1 MISRTAL
8 YVGGLLGPF
17 GAGVTSAMLPELART
32 FDVSE
37 NTAASSLT
45 AYLLPFA
52 LVMVVSGTLG
62 ERWGRNRT
70 IRGAYVLYLV
80 AALLSVFAP
89 WFWLFQVGRG
99 FQGVANAFITPLLL
113 TKLAD
118 VTPKPRLGRTLGTYG
133 AVQSIGQT
141 SSPLVGGLAAEGVW
155 GLAPGLGLGF
165 APPGDTAS
173 WRWAFIG
180 IAVVA
185 CVLASSPLPA
195 DGAKAAAP
203 ARLRDAWQPTVVW
216 TGAVI
221 FLAWAC
227 LAGLPFLVAFRVD
240 DLFALGPGVR
250 GLVLTA
256 FGVAGFLSA
265 RPVGAAADRFG
276 PRAAIC
282 GGLLLGA
289 IAIGAIGVFAS
300 LPVVVAAW
308 ALGGVCGQLIL
319 VGINASVLAG
329 AENGRS
335 GAISVVTA
343 LRFLG
348 MAASPGAFTGLYH
361 REPALGFLVPAGLL
375 ALTIPLAALSRA
387 RTREVVAPGPCEANR

>member
-37 NTAASSLT
+37 NIAASSLT

-52 LVMVVSGTLG
+52 LLMLVSGTLG

-80 AALLSVFAP
+80 AALLSVLAP

-99 FQGVANAFITPLLL
+99 LQGTANAFITPLLL
-113 TKLAD
+113 TKLAE

-141 SSPLVGGLAAEGVW
+141 SGPLVGGLAAE
-155 GLAPGLGLGF
+155 
-165 APPGDTAS
+165 AS
-173 WRWAFIG
+173 WRWAFVG
-180 IAVVA
+180 IAAVA

-195 DGAKAAAP
+195 DGAKTAAP
-203 ARLRDAWQPTVVW
+203 ARLRDAWTPTVVW
-216 TGAVI
+216 TGAVV

-227 LAGLPFLVAFRVD
+227 LAGLPFLVAFRID
-240 DLFALGPGVR
+240 DLFSLAPGVR

-265 RPVGAAADRFG
+265 RPAGAASDRFG

-282 GGLLLGA
+282 AGLLLGA
-289 IAIGAIGVFAS
+289 IAVGAIGVFAS
-300 LPVVVAAW
+300 LPVVIVAW

-319 VGINASVLAG
+319 VGINASVLTG
-329 AENGRS
+329 TENGRS
-335 GAISVVTA
+335 GAISVVSA

-348 MAASPGAFTGLYH
+348 MATTPAAFTGLYH
-361 REPALGFLVPAGLL
+361 HNPALGFLLPAGLL
-375 ALTIPLAALSRA
+375 ALTVPLAALSRA
-387 RTREVVAPGPCEANR
+387 RARAPVTAGMCEAER